1 MNLRLK
7 PHDLS
12 LKQKNQIFL
21 DRFYYQLA
29 EVEGFKPPIRKR
41 AYTGFRVRR
50 IRSLCHTSKSESKS
64 IKIIL
69 YYQTYLKDNFSNRL
83 LRPLACDL
91 RMDNLIVHVLSKC

>member
-29 EVEGFKPPIRKR
+29 EVEGFKPPIRGK
-41 AYTGFRVRR
+41 AYTGFRVQR
-50 IRSLCHTSKSESKS
+50 IRSLCHTSKLEGKSNKKKSKHQ
-64 IKIIL
+64 I
-69 YYQTYLKDNFSNRL
+69 YPKDNL
-83 LRPLACDL
+83 LSFVRNSSARD
-91 RMDNLIVHVLSKC
+91 